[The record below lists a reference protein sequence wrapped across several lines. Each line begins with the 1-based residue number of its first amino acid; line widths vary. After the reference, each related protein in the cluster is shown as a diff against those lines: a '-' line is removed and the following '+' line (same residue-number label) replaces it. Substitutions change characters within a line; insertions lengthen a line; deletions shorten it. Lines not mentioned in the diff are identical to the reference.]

1 MRGRRL
7 MKGQSDKISQI
18 DTPYARQMTVN
29 QKAVRKAHIKR
40 CKRIMAFFLIIFL
53 ILGFQIIQNKRS
65 LAKIDASV
73 RTSKTQ
79 LARQKEIGK
88 DLKQEKKQLH
98 NPDYLQQIIRSK
110 YNYTKKGETVYNL
123 DN

>member
-1 MRGRRL
+1 
-7 MKGQSDKISQI
+7 MKSRSGKVSQI
-18 DTPYARQMTVN
+18 NTPYARQITVN
-29 QKAVRKAHIKR
+29 QQVVRRTRIKR
-40 CKRIMAFFLIIFL
+40 CKLILLFFTIVFL
-53 ILGFQIIQNKRS
+53 ILGLQIIQNKRS
-65 LAKIDASV
+65 LTKINASI

-79 LARQKEIGK
+79 LVRQKEIGK

>member
-1 MRGRRL
+1 
-7 MKGQSDKISQI
+7 MKGQSSKISQI
-18 DTPYARQMTVN
+18 NTPYACQMTAN
-29 QKAVRKAHIKR
+29 QQVIRRVHIRR
-40 CKRIMAFFLIIFL
+40 CKRILLVFSVVFL

-65 LAKIDASV
+65 LAKINASI

-79 LARQKEIGK
+79 LARQREIGK
-88 DLKQEKKQLH
+88 DLQQEKKQLH
-98 NPDYLQQIIRSK
+98 NPDYLQQVIRSK

>member
-1 MRGRRL
+1 MR
-7 MKGQSDKISQI
+7 KQPAKISRI
-18 DTPYARQMTVN
+18 NTPYARQMDAN
-29 QKAVRKAHIKR
+29 QHVIHRAHVKR
-40 CKRIMAFFLIIFL
+40 CKRILLFFSIVFL
-53 ILGFQIIQNKRS
+53 ILGFQIIQSKRS
-65 LAKIDASV
+65 LSKIDASIH
-73 RTSKTQ
+73 TSKTQ

>member
-1 MRGRRL
+1 MRGR
-7 MKGQSDKISQI
+7 SNKISQI
-18 DTPYARQMTVN
+18 NTPYAQQITVN
-29 QKAVRKAHIKR
+29 QQLVRRAHIKR
-40 CKRIMAFFLIIFL
+40 CKRILLIFSVIFL
-53 ILGFQIIQNKRS
+53 LLGFQIIQSKRS
-65 LAKIDASV
+65 LAKINASI
-73 RTSKTQ
+73 RTSKIQ
-79 LARQKEIGK
+79 LARQKDIGK